1 MVLLRNPLGRRHW
14 DAAVL
19 CFSYWRF
26 STVTQTPF
34 FLSPRMTVPPKRGGA
49 FKTNRNST
57 MDQSR
62 PVRSSRFSFNG
73 FTSRMSPQL
82 EELILRSTAAIFQHV
97 SVAESQVRGRYDKSL
112 SMRCNRVER
121 LYLLNP
127 TCRYTCIIKKW
138 TECESAWGLTSSW
151 KSNNDGGH
159 YFPKASKLFHPN
171 DYTGMSQPLVALSF
185 IVERHARR

>member
-57 MDQSR
+57 MNQSR

-97 SVAESQVRGRYDKSL
+97 SVAESQVRGRYDKKSL
-112 SMRCNRVER
+112 YAMQQ
-121 LYLLNP
+121 
-127 TCRYTCIIKKW
+127 
-138 TECESAWGLTSSW
+138 SW
-151 KSNNDGGH
+151 KIVLVKPH
-159 YFPKASKLFHPN
+159 
-171 DYTGMSQPLVALSF
+171 MSIHMYNQEMNRMWECLGFNVVLK
-185 IVERHARR
+185 VK